1 MTAMSLIL
9 PCFNEAERLPATRGA
24 RVRVLADGRGMLGE
38 VWSVRRELGP
48 GHPSGE
54 QADAR

>member
-9 PCFNEAERLPATRGA
+9 PCFNEAERLPATLATYLAKACSGR
-24 RVRVLADGRGMLGE
+24 RVRD
-38 VWSVRRELGP
+38 S
-48 GHPSGE
+48 GHPFGE